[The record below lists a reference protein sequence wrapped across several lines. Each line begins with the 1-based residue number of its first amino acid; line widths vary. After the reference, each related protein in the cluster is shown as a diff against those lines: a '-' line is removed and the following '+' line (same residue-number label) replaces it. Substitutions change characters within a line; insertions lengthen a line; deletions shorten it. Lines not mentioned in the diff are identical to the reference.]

1 MNFFFVE
8 ISVIS
13 AMILNFGLFFWLEL
27 GWPGIDC
34 VLVDGLQELKSI
46 EFSFN

>member
-1 MNFFFVE
+1 
-8 ISVIS
+8 
-13 AMILNFGLFFWLEL
+13 LEL

-46 EFSFN
+46 EFLGIDFTLRV

>member
-1 MNFFFVE
+1 
-8 ISVIS
+8 
-13 AMILNFGLFFWLEL
+13 LEL

-46 EFSFN
+46 EFSFNWFYFEGLKWVKFAPP